1 MSSRSILLLI
11 IVLTVFISLPAH
23 GSRQPSVEAKITG
36 FVREIYPERDEVRV
50 RVNSMPAGLRGD
62 VKVKNI
68 SFVKVPDANG
78 DGICAV
84 EIETAPG
91 RVRTFQTPFRV
102 FLKRHL
108 FLTRQAGQR
117 GDVIGADDL
126 YVRETYTHGKS
137 TDHPPTIEDVLG
149 KTLKRDVP
157 ANTVITTQLL
167 EERVMIRPG
176 EIVNVIAENT
186 KILVRTRARA
196 VERGRLGD
204 TMRVRNIASG
214 KELTGTVVGNNTVK
228 VEF

>member
-1 MSSRSILLLI
+1 MSSRFTLLLI
-11 IVLTVFISLPAH
+11 TVLTVFISLPAH
-23 GSRQPSVEAKITG
+23 GSRQPTVEAKITG

-68 SFVKVPDANG
+68 SFVKIPDVNG
-78 DGICAV
+78 DGVCAV

-91 RVRTFQTPFRV
+91 RMRTFQVPFRV
-102 FLKRHL
+102 FSKRHL

-117 GDVIGADDL
+117 GDVIGASDL

-137 TDHPPTIEDVLG
+137 PDHPPTIEDVLG

-214 KELTGTVVGNNTVK
+214 KELTGTVVGSNTVK